1 MGSLVLRTRGEF
13 RTSVLKGSLA
23 SLEGSLTLCAQ
34 GEMDF
39 AKGSLASLVES
50 CIQNI
55 FHLGENCIEKSCIF
69 APSKTGYSVVRL
81 SRLLWEQEVA
91 CSNQA
96 IPTRR
101 FRSSTG

>member
-1 MGSLVLRTRGEF
+1 MLRTRGEF

-39 AKGSLASLVES
+39 AKGSLVSLEGS

-55 FHLGENCIEKSCIF
+55 FH
-69 APSKTGYSVVRL
+69 
-81 SRLLWEQEVA
+81 
-91 CSNQA
+91 
-96 IPTRR
+96 
-101 FRSSTG
+101 